1 MIGFKKSAPILH
13 SIRSKTETRTLWLV
27 LTHFNINCTCIY
39 FKFWLVHWIVCAL
52 RDCFVII
59 FVLVFW
65 DSIENQSIVMCLSEQ
80 WYFLNHSGFAVSTN
94 KHSQFMACSNCYA
107 VIQFHLKANTDSTY
121 LKCIPYITTT
131 KFVSTSKMPSQLIMY
146 KNFSWYYNKKQQ
158 KYNKV
163 HILHIDPLQNCMTES
178 FLKKKQWYG
187 RKLC

>member
-1 MIGFKKSAPILH
+1 MRFSLECWKYFGFALPRHKIGFKKSAPILH

-52 RDCFVII
+52 CDCFVII

-107 VIQFHLKANTDSTY
+107 VIQFHPWPTCRFNL
-121 LKCIPYITTT
+121 L
-131 KFVSTSKMPSQLIMY
+131 
-146 KNFSWYYNKKQQ
+146 
-158 KYNKV
+158 KV
-163 HILHIDPLQNCMTES
+163 HSLYNHNKICLNIQNA
-178 FLKKKQWYG
+178 LPADNVQ
-187 RKLC
+187 KL